1 MLRNNDQRDTGITPD
16 EVLDAL
22 KRLGRPHFNK
32 RLLTHFSNEAIGLLP
47 KLRRTSRPGSNK
59 PIYVWDENVLK
70 QIIELYDLTQHGCRD
85 YHDRLFS
92 LWIRG
97 YEVPFQRAQQTIL
110 QFIESQIQDFTQG
123 EEDHEETLYQIST
136 VVATRLLPK
145 WKYSPKPESKIRRLD
160 LDAYARSVER
170 FLDLVLVP
178 THKQDEFDAAQDWQ
192 RVFQEVLSLPRLRD
206 AAMNA
211 TMEEWQQARADYMRL
226 SIIICPICE
235 PLTRCAPIH
244 SWILTGT
251 LVGLLEIL
259 YAMVIKGALF
269 LLLPFLSLRQHG
281 HGIWIDKAFTKAQEI
296 LNNQE
301 VFTYLFLTAAERMT
315 EITGDYNWLGPAIV
329 WANEQLFEAS
339 DFEIEERYPSS
350 EKPCT

>member
-1 MLRNNDQRDTGITPD
+1 MLRNNDQRDAGITQD

-22 KRLGRPHFNK
+22 KRLGRPRFNK

-59 PIYVWDENVLK
+59 PIYVWDEDVLA
-70 QIIELYDLTQHGCRD
+70 QIIELYDLTQSGCRD
-85 YHDRLFS
+85 YPDRLFS

-110 QFIESQIQDFTQG
+110 QFIESQIQEFTQG
-123 EEDHEETLYQIST
+123 EEDPEEALCQIST

-145 WKYSPKPESKIRRLD
+145 WKYSPQPENKIRRLD
-160 LDAYARSVER
+160 LNAYARIAEY

-178 THKQDEFDAAQDWQ
+178 TYEQDEFDSAQDWQ

-235 PLTRCAPIH
+235 PLTQCAPIH

-251 LVGLLEIL
+251 SVGLLEIL

-281 HGIWIDKAFTKAQEI
+281 HGIWIDKAFTKAREI
-296 LNNQE
+296 LYNQE
-301 VFTYLFLTAAERMT
+301 VFTDLFLTAAERMT
-315 EITGDYNWLGPAIV
+315 EITGDYSWLGPAIA
-329 WANEQLFEAS
+329 WANEQLSEIS
-339 DFEIEERYPSS
+339 DSEIEERYPAS
-350 EKPCT
+350 EKP